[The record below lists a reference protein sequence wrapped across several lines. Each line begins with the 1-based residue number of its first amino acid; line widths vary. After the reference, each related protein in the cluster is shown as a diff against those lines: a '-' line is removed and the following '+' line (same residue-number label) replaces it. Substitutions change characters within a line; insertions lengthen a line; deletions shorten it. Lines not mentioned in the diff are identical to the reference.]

1 MKNKKYIVKIPLVWY
16 IEYDVKAQSEEEAKK
31 KAWEKY
37 DKWLEHSNIVTNCLD
52 IICEGNIFYWEIN
65 EIEVILN
72 E

>member
-16 IEYDVKAQSEEEAKK
+16 IEYDVKAKSEEEAKK

-37 DKWLEHSNIVTNCLD
+37 DNWSEYRELVTNCLEQ
-52 IICEGNIFYWEIN
+52 ICLWNIFYWEIN